1 MIVGGLV
8 IVVAG
13 VLIVAVARGTATGRI
28 GRNHFAGIRTK
39 RSMADDESWTI
50 VHRGAQP
57 WMIAG
62 GAVLVVAGA
71 VAAAVPGEPASAIII
86 GAGAVIMLACTLLGV
101 LTGHR
106 ALSERAR

>member
-1 MIVGGLV
+1 MIVGEFV
-8 IVVAG
+8 IVAAGILVA
-13 VLIVAVARGTATGRI
+13 AVARGTATGRI

-62 GAVLVVAGA
+62 GALIVLSGA
-71 VAAAVPGEPASAIII
+71 IAAAVPAEPASAIVI
-86 GAGAVIMLACTLLGV
+86 GAGVVIALACTLAGV
-101 LTGHR
+101 LAGHR